1 MWIDVTESEPKNIGF
16 RDAVPV
22 RQCELDALDA
32 HYGVSLL
39 PAILEF
45 YRRFNGAKLPLNELA
60 GSEGNVALNQFIPAS
75 EVLHEVRIFEFSN
88 RGGVLPIAWAEGG
101 NYVAVDV
108 LDGKVYFV
116 DHEVHD
122 GGLLIAPNIEQLLQN
137 LISSAPASG
146 PSAGK
151 ILQIDAD
158 FLRRIQAGEFK

>member
-1 MWIDVTESEPKNIGF
+1 MWIDVIESEPKNIDF

-22 RQCELDALDA
+22 RQCELDALEA

-45 YRRFNGAKLPLNELA
+45 YRQFNGAKLPLNELA

-75 EVLHEVRIFEFSN
+75 EVLYEVRIFEFSN
-88 RGGVLPIAWAEGG
+88 RGELPIAWAEGG
-101 NYVAVDV
+101 NYVVVDV

-122 GGLLIAPNIEQLLQN
+122 GGLLIAPTIEQLLQN
-137 LISSAPASG
+137 LMSSAPASG
-146 PSAGK
+146 PSSGK
-151 ILQIDAD
+151 ILQIDPD
-158 FLRRIQAGEFK
+158 FLRRIQIGEFK